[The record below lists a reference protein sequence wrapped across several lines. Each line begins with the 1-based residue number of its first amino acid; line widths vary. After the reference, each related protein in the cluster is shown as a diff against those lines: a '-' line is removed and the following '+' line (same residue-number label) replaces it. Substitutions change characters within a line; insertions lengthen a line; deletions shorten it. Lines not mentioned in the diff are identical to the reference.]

1 MTAILHSLLF
11 IKSICSVYRLNILQL
26 ILNQIDLLTP
36 PLPLPPPKKKYN
48 NNNKTMPCSSNEN
61 YNNDFAIDSQTVMNT

>member
-36 PLPLPPPKKKYN
+36 PLPLPPPKKKIQQQQQN
-48 NNNKTMPCSSNEN
+48 NAMFIK
-61 YNNDFAIDSQTVMNT
+61 